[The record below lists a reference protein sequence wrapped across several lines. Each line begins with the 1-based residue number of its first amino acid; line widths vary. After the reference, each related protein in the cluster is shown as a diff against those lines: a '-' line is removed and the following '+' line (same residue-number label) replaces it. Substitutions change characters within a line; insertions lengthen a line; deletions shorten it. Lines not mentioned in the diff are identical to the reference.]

1 MSGCTWPSSPG
12 SGSRGVSIVVQAY
25 AGDAAEA
32 NTKTLTPAMT
42 ATAAIT
48 RIGVRNR
55 SMNDRSSYRRR
66 E

>member
-1 MSGCTWPSSPG
+1 M
-12 SGSRGVSIVVQAY
+12 VVQAY

-32 NTKTLTPAMT
+32 KTNTLTPAMT

-55 SMNDRSSYRRR
+55 SMNDRSS
-66 E
+66 